1 MKLLHF
7 FAALL
12 ISAAA
17 LNAQANLIDLVGGED
32 QPVSPDNHFFFDPL
46 VFPEYNIGGNL
57 FAAEDINVTYSYLG
71 SEAGWRNEFWVGGE
85 LVMSNSGPFGFA
97 SSSVAAGEA
106 LDFYF
111 RAIDYQGGEHIVVNG
126 DNQDSSFP
134 SFAIALNVTYQ
145 GVFYDAIVMMDDTGH
160 NNDNDYDDLVI
171 GIQVGR
177 VPEPSTVLLIGLGL
191 LGLMGARRLR
201 S

>member
-1 MKLLHF
+1 MKLLRF
-7 FAALL
+7 FAAAL

-17 LNAQANLIDLVGGED
+17 LSAQANLIDLVGGED
-32 QPVSPDNHFFFDPL
+32 HPVSPDNHFFFDPL

-57 FAAEDINVTYSYLG
+57 FAAEDINVTYSFLG
-71 SEAGWRNEFWVGGE
+71 SEAGWRNEFWVDGE
-85 LVMSNSGPFGFA
+85 LVVSNRGPFGFV

-111 RAIDYQGGEHIVVNG
+111 RAIDYVGGEHLAVNG
-126 DNQDSSFP
+126 DNQDSSLP
-134 SFAIALNVTYQ
+134 SFAIALDVTYQ
-145 GVFYDAIVMMDDTGH
+145 GIFYDAIIMMDDTG
-160 NNDNDYDDLVI
+160 NQNDNDYDDLVI
-171 GIQVGR
+171 GIQVSR

-191 LGLMGARRLR
+191 IGLVGARRLR